1 MPPACSQWVPRV
13 GSQPRFGARIGKTK
27 MSSAPRI
34 ATEILSNAPYLAKD
48 QTMLTDLVRASR
60 RIKMKALSIRI
71 FLMTPG
77 LLMGPF

>member
-1 MPPACSQWVPRV
+1 
-13 GSQPRFGARIGKTK
+13 